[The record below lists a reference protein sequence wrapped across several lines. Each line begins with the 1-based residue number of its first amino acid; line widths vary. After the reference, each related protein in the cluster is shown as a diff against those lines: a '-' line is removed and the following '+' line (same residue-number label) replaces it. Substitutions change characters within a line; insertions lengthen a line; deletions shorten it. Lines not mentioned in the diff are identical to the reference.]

1 MEIIDKINNLPQKP
15 GVYLYKNDKGKI
27 IYVGK
32 AIKLKNRVKS
42 YFQENRPRDAK
53 TKALIL
59 NIRDLETIVT
69 DTEAEALIL
78 EDTLIKQ
85 HKPKY
90 NILLKDDKS
99 YPYVK
104 ITNELYPQLYVT
116 RNRIKDG
123 SKYIGPITEVYQLK
137 NLMKTLR
144 DLFKIR
150 SCQLDITEKS
160 IENKKHK
167 VCLDY
172 HIKKC
177 EGPCEGLISSIEY
190 SENIKNA
197 QKIISGKTKD
207 VENYFNKKMVEESEN
222 LNFEKAAKIRN
233 NILLLKDF
241 TSKQKIV
248 STSIIDRDVFAIS
261 RVDEDACAIVLKIRE
276 GKLIGKRNFIVKKV
290 LNVEDNEILQRVIEK
305 WYIESEY
312 VPDEIFLPVEPI
324 DFEYLTDWLTE
335 LRGKSLKL
343 IIPKIGDKKEL
354 IEMAETN
361 AKYILKEHHVALYN
375 REQIIP
381 RPVVSLQRDLRLSKP
396 PRILE
401 CFDNSHL
408 QGTEL
413 VSSMVKFVDGKPYK
427 SGYRKFK
434 NKTVLKND
442 DFASMKEAV
451 YRRYKNLLNEIEL
464 NKSSENPDPNIK
476 LPDLII
482 IDGGKGQLSAAIES
496 LKELEILDKLKV
508 IGLAK
513 KIEEIFFP
521 GQKDSLLLPKTSSSL
536 RVLQQIRDEAH
547 RFAITYHRK
556 LRDKRTLKTELDD
569 IRGLGEKT
577 IKKLLTTFGS
587 VKGVFNAENI
597 ELKKILNNKQ
607 FDALEK
613 YKKMNNK

>member
-1 MEIIDKINNLPQKP
+1 MNLEEKIFNLPQEP
-15 GVYLYKNDKGKI
+15 GVYLYKNNKDKI

-53 TKALIL
+53 TKALIQ
-59 NIRDLETIVT
+59 NICDFETIVT
-69 DTEAEALIL
+69 DSEAEALIL
-78 EDTLIKQ
+78 EDTLIKK

-90 NILLKDDKS
+90 NVLLKDDKT

-104 ITNELYPQLYVT
+104 ITNELYPQVFVT

-144 DLFKIR
+144 SLFKIR
-150 SCQLDITEKS
+150 SCNLDITELS
-160 IENKKHK
+160 IKNKKHK

-177 EGPCEGLISSIEY
+177 EGPCEGLVSSEEY
-190 SENIKNA
+190 TDNIKNA
-197 QKIISGKTKD
+197 QKIILGKTKE
-207 VENYFNKKMVEESEN
+207 VESVFNKQMVKESEK
-222 LNFEKAAKIRN
+222 LNFEKAARIRN
-233 NILLLKDF
+233 NLLILRDF

-248 STSIIDRDVFAIS
+248 SSQIVDRDVFAIA
-261 RVDEDACAIVLKIRE
+261 RVDDDACTIVLKIRE

-290 LNVEDNEILQRVIEK
+290 LNTDDSEILQRTIEK
-305 WYIESEY
+305 WYLESEY
-312 VPDEIFLPVEPI
+312 VPDEVFLPCEPD
-324 DFEYLTDWLTE
+324 DFEYLTDWLSE
-335 LRGKSLKL
+335 LKGKSVK
-343 IIPKIGDKKEL
+343 IQIPKIGEKKEM

-361 AKYILKEHHVALYN
+361 AKYILKDYHVALYN

-381 RPVVSLQRDLRLSKP
+381 RPVLSLQRDLRLEKP

-408 QGTEL
+408 QGTDL
-413 VSSMVKFVDGKPYK
+413 VSSLVKFVDGKPYK

-434 NKTVLKND
+434 NKTVLRND

-451 YRRYKNLLNEIEL
+451 TRRYKNLLIEIED
-464 NKSSENPDPNIK
+464 NKKKSEPDPNVR

-482 IDGGKGQLSAAIES
+482 IDGGKGQLGIAVEV
-496 LKELEILDKLKV
+496 LKELEIFDKVKV

-513 KIEEIFFP
+513 RLEEIFFP
-521 GQKDSLLLPKTSSSL
+521 NQKEALLLPKTSSSL

-556 LRDKRTLKTELDD
+556 IRDKRTLNSELNNVP
-569 IRGLGEKT
+569 GLGEKT
-577 IKKLLTTFGS
+577 VKKLLTTFGS
-587 VKGVFNAENI
+587 VKNVFEASEVD
-597 ELKKILNNKQ
+597 LKKVLNNKQ
-607 FDALEK
+607 LKSLNEYISENDK
-613 YKKMNNK
+613 